1 MLKLAF
7 HICQCYNMRIMMKG
21 MNFLLDDRT
30 LHFQTDEVQA
40 VKFADIEQIED
51 LEKKVNL

>member
-1 MLKLAF
+1 
-7 HICQCYNMRIMMKG
+7 MKG